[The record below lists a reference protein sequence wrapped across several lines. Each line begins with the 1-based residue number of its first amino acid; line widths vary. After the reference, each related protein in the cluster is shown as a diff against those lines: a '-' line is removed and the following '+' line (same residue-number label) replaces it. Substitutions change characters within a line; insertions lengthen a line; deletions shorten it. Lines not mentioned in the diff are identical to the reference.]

1 MSTGKYSK
9 KKYMLNTVQTCIN
22 TGKTKIPLNCLIT
35 VNPPPLFPFR
45 TMSKRIAFFLEGF
58 PDLIEYLPVLV
69 PEQVYYVELL
79 VLVGHHDLGC
89 LPRPTPGGGGGGE
102 VGGGGGGGEGG
113 GGGGGKNKGG
123 GEGGRI

>member
-1 MSTGKYSK
+1 M
-9 KKYMLNTVQTCIN
+9 VQTCIKP
-22 TGKTKIPLNCLIT
+22 GETKIPLNCLIT
-35 VNPPPLFPFR
+35 VTPPLFPFR
-45 TMSKRIAFFLEGF
+45 TMSKRIALFLEAF

-113 GGGGGKNKGG
+113 GGGKNKGG

>member
-1 MSTGKYSK
+1 
-9 KKYMLNTVQTCIN
+9 
-22 TGKTKIPLNCLIT
+22 
-35 VNPPPLFPFR
+35 
-45 TMSKRIAFFLEGF
+45 MSKIIAFFLEGF

-89 LPRPTPGGGGGGE
+89 LPRPTPGGGGGGGE
-102 VGGGGGGGEGG
+102 VGGGGGGGEGR
-113 GGGGGKNKGG
+113 GGGKNKGG